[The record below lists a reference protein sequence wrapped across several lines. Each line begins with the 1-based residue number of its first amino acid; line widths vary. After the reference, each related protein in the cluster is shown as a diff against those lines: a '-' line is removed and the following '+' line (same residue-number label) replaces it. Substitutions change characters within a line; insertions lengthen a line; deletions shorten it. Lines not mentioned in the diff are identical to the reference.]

1 MEART
6 PEVRSVTPQRSSLP
20 LQKLVCNRSPLV
32 FVVPR
37 LGSWCKA
44 FCLIARPKSFQCC
57 TEPSCWV
64 ITLCL
69 YGNHQEIQC
78 KCHVLACKKYTG
90 EEKAIGIWCTE
101 IKYPKFS
108 ASRSLQT
115 VMLCRGSRTT
125 GKGCS
130 LHQNHNGAASF
141 TPSLGQCLVEKGWF
155 YGTLGREQRKSWIF
169 SLTFLLSVNNNA
181 AQTWHL
187 YPKAVA
193 IPLKLPRTGFAL
205 RC

>member
-32 FVVPR
+32 FVVPGF
-37 LGSWCKA
+37 GSWCKA

-108 ASRSLQT
+108 AVADCYALQRLTDYREGLLFASESQRS
-115 VMLCRGSRTT
+115 CII
-125 GKGCS
+125 
-130 LHQNHNGAASF
+130 HA
-141 TPSLGQCLVEKGWF
+141 
-155 YGTLGREQRKSWIF
+155 
-169 SLTFLLSVNNNA
+169 
-181 AQTWHL
+181 
-187 YPKAVA
+187 
-193 IPLKLPRTGFAL
+193 
-205 RC
+205 